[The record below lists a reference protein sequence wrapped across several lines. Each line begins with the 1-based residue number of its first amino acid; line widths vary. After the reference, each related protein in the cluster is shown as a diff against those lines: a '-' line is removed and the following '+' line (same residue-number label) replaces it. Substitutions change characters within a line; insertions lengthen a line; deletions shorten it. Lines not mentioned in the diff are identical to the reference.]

1 MQLHRNLS
9 DRAAKNNPALSSRLV
24 RESSKGSFVIM
35 IPFLLPF
42 YHCAP
47 LACTLTAVWK
57 EQMTQ
62 RSGLRANGDL
72 YLCMTCFV
80 SPGVDRVRT
89 CRWEERLSDTDAKT
103 RSAME
108 QAKKMF
114 VINSKRW
121 RDRIS
126 LFLQTATGRTSDPEF
141 TEEVKPLKIQREIW
155 IVSCI
160 YCMCMYIGRANP
172 NPKCY
177 IHEVSYLRLI
187 LNF

>member
-9 DRAAKNNPALSSRLV
+9 DRAAENNSALSSRLV

-89 CRWEERLSDTDAKT
+89 CRWEERLSDTDAET
-103 RSAME
+103 RSATE

-126 LFLQTATGRTSDPEF
+126 LFLQTASLITVVATAEGHKCDWTHKWPRIHRGSKTIKDP
-141 TEEVKPLKIQREIW
+141 TWDLNSIL
-155 IVSCI
+155 
-160 YCMCMYIGRANP
+160 YILYVYVHRSG
-172 NPKCY
+172 
-177 IHEVSYLRLI
+177 
-187 LNF
+187 